1 MSVLNFLMTE
11 KFSFEYKILQ
21 KLFKLQLLTNMMLWG
36 KLISKSGFLVKKQ
49 SSNNRQ
55 QTSFEVSSSSRT
67 TRTIRI
73 EMSERF

>member
-1 MSVLNFLMTE
+1 MTE

-36 KLISKSGFLVKKQ
+36 KLICKSGFLVKKQ
-49 SSNNRQ
+49 RNNNRQ
-55 QTSFEVSSSSRT
+55 QTSFEVSSLS
-67 TRTIRI
+67 RTIRI